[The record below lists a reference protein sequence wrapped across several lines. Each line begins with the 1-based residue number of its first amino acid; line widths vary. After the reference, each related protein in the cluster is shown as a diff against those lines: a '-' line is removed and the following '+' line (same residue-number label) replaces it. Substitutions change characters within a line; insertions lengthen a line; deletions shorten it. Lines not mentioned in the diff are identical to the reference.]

1 MGNFDSA
8 NWIKKYKSAIIEK
21 KKAEKKDKPKEADNN
36 IKKKGQA
43 VHAKDLLHT
52 TKVDGKKAGKVD
64 MKIGSE
70 NDLPI

>member
-8 NWIKKYKSAIIEK
+8 NWIKKYKSALIEK

-43 VHAKDLLHT
+43 VHAKDLLQ
-52 TKVDGKKAGKVD
+52 K
-64 MKIGSE
+64 MI
-70 NDLPI
+70 